1 MTRHI
6 DFDGIENFRDFGGYD
21 TVHGRPLKRG
31 LLYRSANHAYA
42 SEADLE
48 RMRDM
53 GLATI
58 VDLRRTEERVREPGK
73 RWAGFDAEVIENDIV
88 SDHADWAVIM
98 RGLSEITPQWFY
110 EDCIGY
116 YRRAPYEP
124 RHIDLYSRYFRRLAE
139 TDGPI
144 VVHCAAGKD
153 RTGLICA
160 LTHQV
165 AGVSHE
171 DMMADYLLTN
181 DEARLARKMD
191 FLGPWL
197 EKQVGL
203 TAPREALR
211 VAVSVNADYLET
223 AFATIAERHGGLEAY
238 LADVLGVD
246 AALRE
251 RLHAR
256 LLA

>member
-21 TVHGRPLKRG
+21 TVHGRPLKQG

-42 SEADLE
+42 SDADLA
-48 RMRDM
+48 RMREM

-58 VDLRRTEERVREPGK
+58 IDLRRTEERAREPAK
-73 RWAGFDAEVIENDIV
+73 RWAGFNAQVIENDIV
-88 SDHADWAVIM
+88 SDHADWAVMM
-98 RGLSEITPQWFY
+98 RGVSEVTPQWFY
-110 EDCIGY
+110 DDGMGY
-116 YRRAPYEP
+116 YRRAPFEP
-124 RHIDLYSRYFRRLAE
+124 RHLDLFSRYFRRLAE

-160 LTHQV
+160 LTHHL
-165 AGVSHE
+165 AGVSH
-171 DMMADYLLTN
+171 DDLMADYLLTN
-181 DEARLARKMD
+181 DEARMARKMS

-197 EKQVGL
+197 KTNAGVS
-203 TAPREALR
+203 ASDEALR
-211 VAVSVNADYLET
+211 VAVSVHADYLDT
-223 AFATIAERHGGLEAY
+223 AFAVIVERHGGLDAY
-238 LADVLGVD
+238 LEDVLGVD